1 VHGFPLGGVRSA
13 GKNGDAV
20 ATALKVTRQDLAYL
34 STATRNDNAKWSHG
48 CKIARDHQVEFSLM
62 GFKDASAKGR
72 VLFDP
77 GVL

>member
-1 VHGFPLGGVRSA
+1 
-13 GKNGDAV
+13 
-20 ATALKVTRQDLAYL
+20 VTRQDLAYL
-34 STATRNDNAKWSHG
+34 STATRNDNAKGSHG

-62 GFKDASAKGR
+62 GFNDAPSKGP